1 MELSEI
7 LKIAEENNNK
17 EKRAFL
23 FPGQGAQYVG
33 MGKEIY
39 NKYEEAKKI
48 YDKAEKISEMP
59 IRKICFEGPEEDL
72 NKTEN
77 TQMAIFITSLAML
90 EILKNKNIEAKIAA
104 GLSLGEYTALVYAGI
119 LDIENGIKLIKK
131 RGYYMANLLPKEQY
145 SMAAIIG
152 IESKKIEEK
161 CKEIAEKT
169 GLFIVPA
176 NYNYAN
182 QTVISGND
190 QAIDQAM
197 TELKEIGAKRTIKL
211 KTSGP
216 FHTKKLEKAKEAYEK
231 ELEKVKFNMEN
242 AEGKIKVI
250 KNIDGTIYKK
260 TDNIRQILASHIINP
275 VRFDKAIELMKSEG
289 IEQYLEIG
297 PGKALTG
304 FMKTVLITGGSRGIG
319 KAVAIKFAEKGNQII
334 INYVSEKTDTEKLKN
349 ELLEAGAKDVL
360 LIKADVSNSED
371 VKNMVK
377 ESIEKFEKIDIL
389 VNNAGITKDNLLM
402 RMSEE
407 EFDKVIQINLKGTY
421 LVTKEVTKYM
431 MKKRS
436 GSIVNLASVVGVAGN
451 AGQCNYAASK
461 AGIIGFT
468 KSIAKE
474 LASRNIRANAVAPG
488 FIETDMTNVLKE
500 EIKENINSQI
510 PLRRMGSAKEV
521 AELVYFLGEDA
532 SSYITGQVINVD
544 GGMI

>member
-1 MELSEI
+1 
-7 LKIAEENNNK
+7 
-17 EKRAFL
+17 
-23 FPGQGAQYVG
+23 
-33 MGKEIY
+33 
-39 NKYEEAKKI
+39 
-48 YDKAEKISEMP
+48 
-59 IRKICFEGPEEDL
+59 
-72 NKTEN
+72 
-77 TQMAIFITSLAML
+77 
-90 EILKNKNIEAKIAA
+90 
-104 GLSLGEYTALVYAGI
+104 
-119 LDIENGIKLIKK
+119 
-131 RGYYMANLLPKEQY
+131 
-145 SMAAIIG
+145 
-152 IESKKIEEK
+152 
-161 CKEIAEKT
+161 
-169 GLFIVPA
+169 
-176 NYNYAN
+176 
-182 QTVISGND
+182 
-190 QAIDQAM
+190 
-197 TELKEIGAKRTIKL
+197 
-211 KTSGP
+211 
-216 FHTKKLEKAKEAYEK
+216 
-231 ELEKVKFNMEN
+231 
-242 AEGKIKVI
+242 
-250 KNIDGTIYKK
+250 
-260 TDNIRQILASHIINP
+260 
-275 VRFDKAIELMKSEG
+275 
-289 IEQYLEIG
+289 
-297 PGKALTG
+297 
-304 FMKTVLITGGSRGIG
+304 MKTVLITGGSRGIG

-461 AGIIGFT
+461 AGII

>member
-182 QTVISGND
+182 QTVISGNA

-260 TDNIRQILASHIINP
+260 TDNIKQILASHIINP

-304 FMKTVLITGGSRGIG
+304 F
-319 KAVAIKFAEKGNQII
+319 IK
-334 INYVSEKTDTEKLKN
+334 
-349 ELLEAGAKDVL
+349 
-360 LIKADVSNSED
+360 
-371 VKNMVK
+371 
-377 ESIEKFEKIDIL
+377 
-389 VNNAGITKDNLLM
+389 
-402 RMSEE
+402 
-407 EFDKVIQINLKGTY
+407 
-421 LVTKEVTKYM
+421 
-431 MKKRS
+431 
-436 GSIVNLASVVGVAGN
+436 
-451 AGQCNYAASK
+451 
-461 AGIIGFT
+461 
-468 KSIAKE
+468 KS
-474 LASRNIRANAVAPG
+474 
-488 FIETDMTNVLKE
+488 
-500 EIKENINSQI
+500 
-510 PLRRMGSAKEV
+510 
-521 AELVYFLGEDA
+521 
-532 SSYITGQVINVD
+532 
-544 GGMI
+544 

>member
-1 MELSEI
+1 
-7 LKIAEENNNK
+7 
-17 EKRAFL
+17 
-23 FPGQGAQYVG
+23 
-33 MGKEIY
+33 
-39 NKYEEAKKI
+39 
-48 YDKAEKISEMP
+48 
-59 IRKICFEGPEEDL
+59 
-72 NKTEN
+72 
-77 TQMAIFITSLAML
+77 
-90 EILKNKNIEAKIAA
+90 
-104 GLSLGEYTALVYAGI
+104 
-119 LDIENGIKLIKK
+119 
-131 RGYYMANLLPKEQY
+131 
-145 SMAAIIG
+145 
-152 IESKKIEEK
+152 
-161 CKEIAEKT
+161 
-169 GLFIVPA
+169 
-176 NYNYAN
+176 
-182 QTVISGND
+182 
-190 QAIDQAM
+190 
-197 TELKEIGAKRTIKL
+197 
-211 KTSGP
+211 
-216 FHTKKLEKAKEAYEK
+216 
-231 ELEKVKFNMEN
+231 
-242 AEGKIKVI
+242 
-250 KNIDGTIYKK
+250 
-260 TDNIRQILASHIINP
+260 
-275 VRFDKAIELMKSEG
+275 
-289 IEQYLEIG
+289 
-297 PGKALTG
+297 
-304 FMKTVLITGGSRGIG
+304 MKTVLITGGSRGIG

-532 SSYITGQVINVD
+532 SSYI
-544 GGMI
+544 

>member
-1 MELSEI
+1 
-7 LKIAEENNNK
+7 
-17 EKRAFL
+17 
-23 FPGQGAQYVG
+23 
-33 MGKEIY
+33 
-39 NKYEEAKKI
+39 
-48 YDKAEKISEMP
+48 
-59 IRKICFEGPEEDL
+59 
-72 NKTEN
+72 
-77 TQMAIFITSLAML
+77 
-90 EILKNKNIEAKIAA
+90 
-104 GLSLGEYTALVYAGI
+104 
-119 LDIENGIKLIKK
+119 
-131 RGYYMANLLPKEQY
+131 
-145 SMAAIIG
+145 
-152 IESKKIEEK
+152 
-161 CKEIAEKT
+161 
-169 GLFIVPA
+169 
-176 NYNYAN
+176 
-182 QTVISGND
+182 
-190 QAIDQAM
+190 
-197 TELKEIGAKRTIKL
+197 
-211 KTSGP
+211 
-216 FHTKKLEKAKEAYEK
+216 
-231 ELEKVKFNMEN
+231 
-242 AEGKIKVI
+242 
-250 KNIDGTIYKK
+250 
-260 TDNIRQILASHIINP
+260 
-275 VRFDKAIELMKSEG
+275 
-289 IEQYLEIG
+289 
-297 PGKALTG
+297 
-304 FMKTVLITGGSRGIG
+304 MKTVLITGGSRGIG

-488 FIETDMTNVLKE
+488 FIETDMTNILKE